1 MNNYK
6 KNKILCL
13 ICARSGSK
21 GVKNKNI
28 KKFHGKPLIYW
39 TIKQAK
45 SLPEIKD
52 VFISTDSKKIVNV
65 AKKYGA
71 KVPFLR
77 PKKLAKDN
85 SKEWD
90 VWKHAINFF
99 ESKKK
104 YFETILVLPV
114 TSPLRNKNDIRNC
127 INKFKKQ
134 KKKVDAI
141 VTITDSSRNP
151 YFNIVSENNG
161 FINLVKGSNKKYFT
175 RGTAPKVY
183 DLCTVAYL
191 VKTRLIK
198 TKRHLFD
205 GKIKSVYIPKERSVD
220 IDTPIDF
227 KFAEFLKKNANL

>member
-52 VFISTDSKKIVNV
+52 VFISTDSKKIGNV

-99 ESKKK
+99 
-104 YFETILVLPV
+104 
-114 TSPLRNKNDIRNC
+114 
-127 INKFKKQ
+127 
-134 KKKVDAI
+134 
-141 VTITDSSRNP
+141 
-151 YFNIVSENNG
+151 
-161 FINLVKGSNKKYFT
+161 
-175 RGTAPKVY
+175 
-183 DLCTVAYL
+183 
-191 VKTRLIK
+191 
-198 TKRHLFD
+198 
-205 GKIKSVYIPKERSVD
+205 
-220 IDTPIDF
+220 
-227 KFAEFLKKNANL
+227 